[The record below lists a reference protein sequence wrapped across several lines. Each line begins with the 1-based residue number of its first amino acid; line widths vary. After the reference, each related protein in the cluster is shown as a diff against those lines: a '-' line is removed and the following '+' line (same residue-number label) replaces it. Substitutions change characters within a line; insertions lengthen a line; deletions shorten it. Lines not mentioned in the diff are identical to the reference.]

1 MLRDIQWLDG
11 DTAVPKLQQGC
22 EVVMLKAISAA
33 AIVVLSSAGAF
44 AADMEVKAPVAPNQF
59 TWTGCF
65 AGVRAG
71 AAISDDKIRS
81 SDDFSSTGFI
91 GGGQIGCDYQFAA
104 LVVGLEGRAAWS
116 SLVSKTPGR
125 GFDRATGINFPTQFT
140 VANDFLASATGRL
153 GYAFAGGWLLYVR
166 GGAAWTREKS
176 DIVFMPP
183 SLGFT
188 VDSIGTATRTGW
200 TAGTGLDWAF
210 APHWSTSLEYDYYD
224 FGANDFFLTD
234 PGTGV
239 SFHGNLRDRIHTVTG
254 GLNYHF

>member
-1 MLRDIQWLDG
+1 
-11 DTAVPKLQQGC
+11 
-22 EVVMLKAISAA
+22 MLKALSAA
-33 AIVVLSSAGAF
+33 AIVVLTAAGAF
-44 AADMEVKAPVAPNQF
+44 AADMPVKAPVAPNAF

-81 SDDFSSTGFI
+81 SSDFSSTGFI
-91 GGGQIGCDYQFAA
+91 GGGQIGCDYQFASA
-104 LVVGLEGRAAWS
+104 WVVGIEGRAAWS
-116 SLVSKTPGR
+116 SLVSRTPGR
-125 GFDRATGINFPTQFT
+125 GRDLPADIIFPTQFT
-140 VANDFLASATGRL
+140 VANDFLASATARL
-153 GYAFAGGWLLYVR
+153 GYAFAGSWLFYVR

-176 DIVFMPP
+176 DIAFTSPRLGLAVDP
-183 SLGFT
+183 S
-188 VDSIGTATRTGW
+188 GTATRTGW

-234 PGTGV
+234 PVSRV
-239 SFHGNLRDRIHTVTG
+239 SFLGNLRDRIHTVTV